1 MTLWPALQQALRD
14 ALARWPEVPEAIRRA
29 IEVLL
34 DELTQSNNPLPQ

>member
-1 MTLWPALQQALRD
+1 M
-14 ALARWPEVPEAIRRA
+14 ARWPVVPEAIRRA